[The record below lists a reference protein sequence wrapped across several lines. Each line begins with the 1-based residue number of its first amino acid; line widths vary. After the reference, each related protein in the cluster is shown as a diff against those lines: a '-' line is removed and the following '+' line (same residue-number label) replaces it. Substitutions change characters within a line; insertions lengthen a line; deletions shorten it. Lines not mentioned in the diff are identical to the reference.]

1 MEIKCLIADDSDLA
15 VKLLV
20 DYLLKIENCV
30 VTKICENGQE
40 VKDFLSRE
48 KVDIL
53 LLDIQMPFLT
63 GIELLEELEDKPAVI
78 ITTSYSDYAL
88 DGFRLHVVDYLLKPF
103 LFDRFEQA
111 IERAKE
117 YIQYK
122 SYQKNEHQADQS
134 LHYLF
139 VKSDYKVIKIPFED
153 ILYIEGWKQYV
164 KIYTTG
170 KCIITLER
178 LKKMEELLPA
188 ADFVRI
194 HKSFLVAL
202 NKISSSNKKVVEIK
216 GKTVPIGNN
225 FKEKLSLTLN
235 KQFNR

>member
-20 DYLLKIENCV
+20 DYLQKIENCV

-40 VKDFLSRE
+40 VKDFLSIE
-48 KVDIL
+48 KVDL
-53 LLDIQMPFLT
+53 VLLDIQMPFLT
-63 GIELLEELEDKPAVI
+63 GIELLEQLEDKPAVI

-88 DGFRLHVVDYLLKPF
+88 DGFRLQVVDYLLKPF

-111 IERAKE
+111 VERAKE

-122 SYQKNEHQADQS
+122 TS
-134 LHYLF
+134 LNNGNQPAPSLNSLF
-139 VKSDYKVIKIPFED
+139 VKADYKIIQIPFED

-164 KIYTTG
+164 KIYTTE

-188 ADFVRI
+188 TDFIRI
-194 HKSFLVAL
+194 HKSFLVSL
-202 NKISSSNKKVVEIK
+202 DKIKSSNKRVVEIK
-216 GKTVPIGNN
+216 GKTVPIGNS
-225 FKEKLSLTLN
+225 FKEKLSLTLD
-235 KQFNR
+235 KRFNR